1 MVKGMAAPCPG
12 ATEGERTGCL
22 LCHGLGRL
30 LLVLKLHVAGGRG
43 ETGPSVSLVEM
54 LSRDG

>member
-1 MVKGMAAPCPG
+1 MVKGMAAPRPA

-43 ETGPSVSLVEM
+43 ETGPSVPSVQT